1 MIDADAMIDDET
13 RTFPDPLV
21 QRLQIGHREVEQRV
35 CVVELEG
42 EVDLASAA
50 SLKSTLTGLVGDGYS
65 QFVLDFGQVG
75 HMDSTG
81 LGVLIGF
88 RKRLG
93 EDGALV
99 IARVPQN
106 VWAVFKVTGLDKT
119 LDICATID
127 VAVARAQAGGVAGPP
142 PPLSADSAMV
152 IGLASTA
159 LLFADTVTE
168 QVQRWL
174 RVLRLHGEAGHILT
188 SLGLGESPLVEIAE
202 QPPGPKREVDATAC
216 VVEEATHY
224 AIARGASTVATTD
237 LLSGVMTFYGAA
249 FDRVLAAHGSDR
261 DELSERLEASH
272 PS

>member
-1 MIDADAMIDDET
+1 MIDADAMIDHET
-13 RTFPDPLV
+13 RTSSEPLV

-50 SLKSTLTGLVGDGYS
+50 SLKSELTGLVADGYS
-65 QFVLDFGQVG
+65 QFVLDFAQVG

-93 EDGALV
+93 DDGALV
-99 IARVPQN
+99 IACVPQN

-119 LDICATID
+119 LDICSTVE
-127 VAVARAQAGGVAGPP
+127 VAVARAQSGGVTGPP

-152 IGLASTA
+152 VGLASTA

-174 RVLRLHGEAGHILT
+174 RILRLRGEAGHILT
-188 SLGLGESPLVEIAE
+188 SLGLGEAPLVAIAE
-202 QPPGPKREVDATAC
+202 QPPSAQREADATAC
-216 VVEEATHY
+216 VVEEATRC
-224 AIARGASTVATTD
+224 AVARAASTVATTD
-237 LLSGVMTFYGAA
+237 LLCGVMTFYGAA
-249 FDRVLAAHGSDR
+249 FDRVLQAHGSDR
-261 DELSERLEASH
+261 EELSERLQASAA
-272 PS
+272 S